1 MCAVSMI
8 SDVYGRQQP
17 SNPITWPWPQTLP
30 QTLPWTDDALKDLRE
45 ILKKVDALD
54 KKLGLAEC
62 EDPKKAEWMKSIE
75 DRLKKLEGI

>member
-8 SDVYGRQQP
+8 SDVYGHQQL
-17 SNPITWPWPQTLP
+17 SQPITWPWPQTLP
-30 QTLPWTDDALKDLRE
+30 QTLPWTEDALRDLKD
-45 ILKKVDALD
+45 ILKKVDSLD

-75 DRLKKLEGI
+75 NRLKKLEAL